1 MDDITNCISYLI
13 SGAAKAVNRRAREL
27 LTPHQITPVQYA
39 VLRALF
45 EKDQQTGAE
54 LSAHLFMDSAT
65 LTGVMDRLEK
75 RDLIARVPDPS
86 DRRAN
91 RLELRPDGR
100 ALLPELDRLMDQLND
115 EADSLIGAQAGRLRK
130 GLKQLGRAET

>member
-27 LTPHQITPVQYA
+27 LAPHQITPVQYA

-75 RDLIARVPDPS
+75 RDLITRVPDPS

-91 RLELRPDGR
+91 RLKLRPDGR
-100 ALLPELDRLMDQLND
+100 TLLPELDRLMDQLND

-130 GLKQLGRAET
+130 GLKQLGTAET